1 MDSYTLVVVSALAG
15 TIMAATMFLLY
26 RASPRSTCLLDW
38 SMAGTFFVASNA
50 MAMLATRFSLPYL
63 LVPGVGNAFYV
74 AGHFMILA
82 GVRRHLGLRPCF
94 DWLVALM
101 LLVLMMHAFPF
112 AHSSVFNRLMM
123 LTPIVAGINGY
134 TIWLLGRQQDAA
146 ARSSYLPLILVEGIF
161 MVQLSLRAAIL
172 ALGEQVPLT
181 LMGNQLLQTC
191 GSLAVLGFLSL
202 ATMSCALIVIR
213 QQELALR
220 RASLT
225 DALTGWK
232 NRRALLDMAEH
243 EFLRSR
249 RSSDALHFLTF
260 DVDHFKAIND
270 QHGHAIGDA
279 AICHV
284 TRVSAQAL
292 RGYDALFRIGGE
304 EFAVLIT
311 GSSSFETRMIGER
324 VRELIEK
331 TPLLIEGKCI
341 TLTVSIGVAACEP
354 GDLHWDE
361 ALRRADQALY
371 HAKRLGR
378 NRLCV
383 WGTDLMQG
391 GAVRTA

>member
-1 MDSYTLVVVSALAG
+1 MDAYTLVVVSALAG

-38 SMAGTFFVASNA
+38 SMAGLFFVASNGMALAA
-50 MAMLATRFSLPYL
+50 MGYALPFV
-63 LVPGVGNAFYV
+63 LVPGVGNALYV

-82 GVRRHLGLRPCF
+82 GVRRHLGMAPRF
-94 DWLVALM
+94 DWLLALM
-101 LLVLMMHAFPF
+101 LLVLMLHAFPF
-112 AHSSVFNRLMM
+112 AHGSVHNRMMM

-134 TIWLLGRQQDAA
+134 VALLLSRQPDDA

-161 MVQLSLRAAIL
+161 MLQLSLRAAVL
-172 ALGEQVPLT
+172 AVGDQIELT
-181 LMGNQLLQTC
+181 LLGNQLLQTC
-191 GSLAVLGFLSL
+191 GSLAVLVFLSL
-202 ATMSCALIVIR
+202 ATMCCALIVIR

-232 NRRALLDMAEH
+232 NRRALHDIAEA
-243 EFLRSR
+243 EFQRSR
-249 RSSDALHFLTF
+249 RSTDALHFLTF
-260 DVDHFKAIND
+260 DVDYFKTIND
-270 QHGHAIGDA
+270 QHGHAVGDA

-292 RGYDALFRIGGE
+292 RGYDTLFRIGGE
-304 EFAVLIT
+304 EFAVLIA

-324 VRELIEK
+324 VRDLIEK
-331 TPLLIEGKCI
+331 TPLLIEGKFI

-354 GDLHWDE
+354 ADQHWDD

-371 HAKRLGR
+371 QAKRLGR

-383 WGTDLMQG
+383 WGADLAP
-391 GAVRTA
+391 GAVARTA